1 MPKRIV
7 GGVSV
12 AVMLACALF
21 VRSASADTA
30 FRVEC
35 VAPGD
40 NDLFILDPQTI
51 SLPEE
56 GDHFRFYIDLCVS
69 EGGHPR
75 VQGNF
80 FTH

>member
-1 MPKRIV
+1 MRKRIAL
-7 GGVSV
+7 GVSV

-21 VRSASADTA
+21 VRSASADTT

-40 NDLFILDPQTI
+40 NNLFILDPQTI

-56 GDHFRFYIDLCVS
+56 RDHFSFYIDLCVS

-75 VQGNF
+75 VQGTF
-80 FTH
+80 FTQ

>member
-1 MPKRIV
+1 MRTRILV
-7 GGVSV
+7 GVSV
-12 AVMLACALF
+12 AVMMACAVF
-21 VRSASADTA
+21 VRSASANTV

-35 VAPGD
+35 VAPGN
-40 NDLFILDPQTI
+40 NDLFVLDPQTI

-56 GDHFRFYIDLCVS
+56 RDHFSFYIDLCVS

-80 FTH
+80 FTR

>member
-1 MPKRIV
+1 MRKRV
-7 GGVSV
+7 VVGVSA
-12 AVMLACALF
+12 AVMLAFALF
-21 VRSASADTA
+21 VRSASADTT

-40 NDLFILDPQTI
+40 NDLFIIDPQTI

-56 GDHFRFYIDLCVS
+56 RDHLLFYIDLCVS